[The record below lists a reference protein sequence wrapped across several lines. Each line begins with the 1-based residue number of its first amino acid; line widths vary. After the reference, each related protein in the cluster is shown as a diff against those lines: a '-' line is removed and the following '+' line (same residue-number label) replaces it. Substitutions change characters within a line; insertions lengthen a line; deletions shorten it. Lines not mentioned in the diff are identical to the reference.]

1 MTKLATHMTGLAER
15 SKLPDALVAFGIYT
29 LVAATNQKLKRADRS
44 IEDFLKDMAM
54 RPIAEQTQAANHQH
68 YELPP
73 TFFGLFLGQR
83 RKYSCCLYPT
93 GHESLDEAELHALE
107 ETIAHAQ
114 LADGQKIL
122 ELGCGWGAL
131 SLFIASRFPQA
142 RITAVSNSNSQ
153 RLYIESQA
161 DLLGLDNIEIITAD
175 MNDFT
180 TDQTFDRVVS
190 VEMFEHMA
198 NWRALLTHIRSWLS
212 PEGKLFLHVFAHE
225 KQPYRFD
232 HQDKSDWIAQYFF
245 TGGVMPSHD
254 LIASFPDLFQL
265 ERDWRWN
272 GRHYAR
278 TAQDWLRRYD
288 AHIQDIRCILKDV
301 YGKDAALWERRWRLF
316 FLATSGLFGYAKGK
330 TWGASHYLLTPKP

>member
-1 MTKLATHMTGLAER
+1 MPLTTHMTTLAER
-15 SKLPDALVAFGIYT
+15 MKLPDAVVALGIYI
-29 LVAATNQKLKRADRS
+29 LVRRTNQRLQHFTTPLAH
-44 IEDFLKDMAM
+44 FVQDMERHA
-54 RPIAEQTQAANHQH
+54 IAEQTQAANHQH

-73 TFFGLFLGQR
+73 AFFSLFLGQR

-114 LADGQKIL
+114 LVDGQKIL

-131 SLFIASRFPQA
+131 SLFMASRFPQS
-142 RITAVSNSNSQ
+142 RIVAVSNSMPQ

-161 DLLGLDNIEIITAD
+161 ALLGLNNLKIITAD

-180 TDQTFDRVVS
+180 TNQKFDRVVS
-190 VEMFEHMA
+190 VEMFEHMS
-198 NWRALLTHIRSWLS
+198 NWRALLARLRSWLS
-212 PEGKLFLHVFAHE
+212 VDGKLFLHVFAHD

-232 HQDKSDWIAQYFF
+232 HSDQSDWIAQYFF
-245 TGGVMPSHD
+245 TGGLMPSHE
-254 LIASFPDLFQL
+254 LITSFPDIFQL

-288 AHIQDIRCILKDV
+288 AHIQDIRLILKDI
-301 YGKDAALWERRWRLF
+301 YGADAILWEQRWRLF
-316 FLATSGLFGYAKGK
+316 LLATAGLFGYAKGK
-330 TWGASHYLLTPKP
+330 PWGVSHYLLTPTP